1 MKLFHSRLFRLI
13 ITVVSFLLVV
23 SLSRS
28 IMSLWGKYDIVRE
41 RQQELDREKDRN
53 AKLKAE
59 FREVQRL
66 EFIEREAREKLGMVK
81 EGEAIV
87 LMPNDKLQMTNG
99 EKEEKV
105 QEVIPKWKQWWKLFF

>member
-1 MKLFHSRLFRLI
+1 MKFIKSRLFRLI
-13 ITVVSFLLVV
+13 ITMGSLLLVV

-28 IMSLWGKYDIVRE
+28 ILNLWGKYDIVRE

-59 FREVQRL
+59 FEQVQRP

-81 EGEAIV
+81 EGEAVV
-87 LMPNDKLQMTNG
+87 LLPKSQIPNSNDQTSDNK
-99 EKEEKV
+99 KENL
-105 QEVIPKWKQWWKLFF
+105 PKWKLWWRLFF